1 MTGRTPLRRGRGPM
15 LGLVI
20 CRAFFLR
27 SRILAGAAQ
36 GGRRTEGL
44 DRSRGGFCMTHDHQ
58 VSIFGDNNWAN
69 TARSASP
76 GSSAT
81 QVAAVF
87 ATRYG
92 FKPYSSSSNGRDGV
106 CRRGTGRD
114 TSAAVPFHPAWGFEE
129 RSRAAGVFQSAQDS
143 RHERAHPASCLKR
156 LLPSTVLGAL

>member
-44 DRSRGGFCMTHDHQ
+44 DRSRGGFCMTHDHH
-58 VSIFGDNNWAN
+58 VSIFGDNNRAN
-69 TARSASP
+69 TARSASL

-92 FKPYSSSSNGRDGV
+92 FKPCSSSSNGRDGV

-114 TSAAVPFHPAWGFEE
+114 APAAVPFHPVRDSKSALE
-129 RSRAAGVFQSAQDS
+129 RQGCFNPLGTRVPC
-143 RHERAHPASCLKR
+143 E
-156 LLPSTVLGAL
+156 LP